1 MKRYQPYK
9 FEEDFTITVEKLLEQ
24 NDAVPSK
31 YFSRD
36 FSFGLI
42 IMFNK
47 NRTSGSK
54 ITDYF
59 SKEIFQNIVNKY
71 LKSSNKAVM
80 LDHIKDLQ
88 DSKRWSTKNEI
99 LEHIKKVILINE
111 DGKIKEITNYSEA
124 NKKDLNELIGEW
136 KAQYGDSVKQLKT
149 DSEFKK
155 LSFAD
160 KEYVIDEF
168 NQEGRRD

>member
-1 MKRYQPYK
+1 MKRYKPFK
-9 FEEDFTITVEKLLEQ
+9 FKEDFTATIEKVLEQ
-24 NDAVPSK
+24 NNALPSK

-42 IMFNK
+42 IMYNK

-54 ITDYF
+54 VTDYF
-59 SKEIFQNIVNKY
+59 SKEIFENIVNKY
-71 LKSSNKAVM
+71 MKPSNKTIM
-80 LDHIKDLQ
+80 LNYIKDVQ

-99 LEHIKKVILINE
+99 SERIKKIILIDEN
-111 DGKIKEITNYSEA
+111 GKIKEITNYSEA
-124 NKKDLNELIGEW
+124 QEKDLNELIGKW

-149 DSEFKK
+149 DSEFKR